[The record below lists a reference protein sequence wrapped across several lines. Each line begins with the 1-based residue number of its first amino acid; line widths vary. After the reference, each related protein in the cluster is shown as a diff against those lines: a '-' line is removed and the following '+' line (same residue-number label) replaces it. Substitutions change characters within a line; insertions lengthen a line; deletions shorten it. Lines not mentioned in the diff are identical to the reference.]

1 MTRVWPFSIGFLLP
15 PVIFVSL
22 GLGGWWVWLPV
33 ALMYVGLPIADRLT
47 PLNPTA
53 HSAEDTRRLIST
65 MAFRRLTWCWVP
77 VHVVTLMWALWTFTS
92 QPLSYVEAVGLIMS
106 VGTIAG
112 GIGIT
117 YAHELIHR
125 TDRFELMLGDV
136 LLALV
141 TYPHFAIEHVYGH
154 HRHVATPLDPASA
167 RQGEGI
173 YAFLLRAITGGLAH
187 AWHIE
192 VTRVH
197 KLNVRSWSFEN
208 RMITYVRTVTLVY
221 LFVGVVFGLRGML
234 FFAAQSFVAVVM
246 LEAIN
251 YVEHYGL
258 TRRELSPGQF
268 ERVSPRHSWDSNHR
282 VSNWLLINLARH
294 SDHHLLASK
303 RYQALNSIE
312 ASPQLP
318 AGYGTMLLVA
328 LVPPLWRHL
337 MDRRIPSALE
347 SPHQSQRDGDVTTE
361 A

>member
-1 MTRVWPFSIGFLLP
+1 MAA
-15 PVIFVSL
+15 
-22 GLGGWWVWLPV
+22 GGWWAWLPV
-33 ALMYVGLPIADRLT
+33 ALMYVALPLADHLT

-53 HSAEDTRRLIST
+53 HSPEETTLLT
-65 MAFRRLTWCWVP
+65 GTLAFRRLTWCWVP
-77 VHVVTLMWALWTFTS
+77 VQLATLVWALWVFTS
-92 QPLSYVEAVGLIMS
+92 APLSRIEAIGLVMS

-125 TDRFELMLGDV
+125 SDRFELAMGDV
-136 LLALV
+136 LLAMV

-154 HRHVATPLDPASA
+154 HRHVATPLDPVSA
-167 RQGEGI
+167 RRGEGI
-173 YAFLLRAITGGLAH
+173 YAFLVRSITGSLRH
-187 AWHIE
+187 AWQLE
-192 VTRVH
+192 VARVH
-197 KLNVRSWSFEN
+197 KLNVSRWSFEN
-208 RMITYVRTVTLVY
+208 RILVYARNLALVY
-221 LFVGVVFGLRGML
+221 LTVALGFGLRGVL
-234 FFAAQSFVAVVM
+234 FFAAQSAVAIVM

-258 TRRELSPGQF
+258 VRRQISPGQY

-318 AGYGTMLLVA
+318 AGYGTMLLLA
-328 LVPPLWRHL
+328 LVPPLWRHV
-337 MDRRIPSALE
+337 MDPRIPVSEPPDDADRE
-347 SPHQSQRDGDVTTE
+347 AHATSP